1 MKKRDRRD
9 VCGVFLP
16 EIGLVNLHP
25 RFKVD
30 KGRSA
35 TILYGIGDDT
45 EEDIGEDT
53 MQQGRN
59 FTAYLDSATIEEL
72 KRVAQAKGVSASQ
85 IVQQALRRYFESERR
100 KQAAQ
105 ELLDWVTS
113 REVSGEEQEETL
125 EAWREYEA
133 TARKQGRFQGGLEC

>member
-1 MKKRDRRD
+1 M
-9 VCGVFLP
+9 P

-133 TARKQGRFQGGLEC
+133 TERKQGRFQGGLEC